1 MDGTERGKWGDQG
14 VGKRSGIR
22 RWFEGGGVGCKEGKR
37 RLELWVWGGEK
48 LGSGGRDA
56 LWEQWDIV
64 TEKGGKQTNTGETV
78 IALFSSPASCVSLD
92 TPPPHP
98 AP

>member
-37 RLELWVWGGEK
+37 RLEL
-48 LGSGGRDA
+48 
-56 LWEQWDIV
+56 
-64 TEKGGKQTNTGETV
+64 
-78 IALFSSPASCVSLD
+78 
-92 TPPPHP
+92 
-98 AP
+98 